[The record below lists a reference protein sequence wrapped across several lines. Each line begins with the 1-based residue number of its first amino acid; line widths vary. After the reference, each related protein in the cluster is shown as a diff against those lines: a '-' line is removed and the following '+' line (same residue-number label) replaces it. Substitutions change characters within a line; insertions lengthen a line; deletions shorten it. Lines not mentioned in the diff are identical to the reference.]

1 MDIYDQVT
9 SEDIDYSEI
18 GQSLPDPFYDSIE
31 NHVLIGVANI
41 FLAPLFLSFSLQF
54 LLSSWLPLRDVFWA
68 LFQGE
73 CPCLRVCKESVVAS
87 RNANKFLRARNL
99 LISA

>member
-41 FLAPLFLSFSLQF
+41 FLTPLFHNIKFRQIQIQNKILYFGRK
-54 LLSSWLPLRDVFWA
+54 LR
-68 LFQGE
+68 
-73 CPCLRVCKESVVAS
+73 
-87 RNANKFLRARNL
+87 
-99 LISA
+99 

>member
-1 MDIYDQVT
+1 MFQVDIYDRVT

-41 FLAPLFLSFSLQF
+41 FLAPLFH
-54 LLSSWLPLRDVFWA
+54 
-68 LFQGE
+68 
-73 CPCLRVCKESVVAS
+73 
-87 RNANKFLRARNL
+87 NIKFRE
-99 LISA
+99 IHSK